1 MWRQAVRRRW
11 RLDEVKS
18 TLIQRTSQRRATSVA
33 ACYPSADSVD
43 VPMEEVL
50 REFAATT
57 GGAAAIGQRQ
67 GPAVRGPA

>member
-1 MWRQAVRRRW
+1 MRRRW

-18 TLIQRTSQRRATSVA
+18 TLLQRTSQRRAASVA
-33 ACYPSADSVD
+33 ACYPSVTVDNAD

-50 REFAATT
+50 RGFAATT
-57 GGAAAIGQRQ
+57 GGAAVISHRQ